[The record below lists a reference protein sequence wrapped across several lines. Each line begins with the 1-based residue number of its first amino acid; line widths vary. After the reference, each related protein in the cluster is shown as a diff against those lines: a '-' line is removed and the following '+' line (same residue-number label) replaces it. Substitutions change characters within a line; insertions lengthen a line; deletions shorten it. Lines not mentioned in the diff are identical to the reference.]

1 MKNITRTIVF
11 VALLLGITSCYEGYV
26 HNFEEPSMGFAME
39 KSVRTVISDREPV
52 VYIGVSIGGKREV
65 DMGDWAKFVI
75 DPSLLNGADGNPIA
89 GKAVLPSAY
98 YTLGDSEYMRV
109 RKDNLPVAD
118 VKVTLT
124 DAFFADPLSLTDY
137 YVLPFRMTENSIG
150 TIREGGEY
158 TLPVFKYISNYAGTY
173 YRVGTVTEVD
183 ASGTAVAPAVSYGD
197 TWDIIKSPTL
207 DLVTQAPHVV
217 VRPGLG
223 SEASSVGSLVLTV
236 SGTNVTA
243 EGVEGKAAISGF
255 SGTYKKEGD
264 YYFPAQMDTKAP
276 QFELQ
281 YTYANSGK
289 YYKVEEKLVLRQ
301 DPARDFRAT
310 SW

>member
-1 MKNITRTIVF
+1 MKIIIRTLIFAV
-11 VALLLGITSCYEGYV
+11 LLAGFSSCYDGYV
-26 HNFEEPSMGFAME
+26 QDFEEPSMGFAME

-52 VYIGVSIGGKREV
+52 VYIGVAIGGKRAV

-75 DPSLLNGADGNPIA
+75 DPNLLKGEDGNPIA
-89 GKAVLPSAY
+89 GKALLPSNY
-98 YTLGDSEYMRV
+98 YTLGDKEYMRV

-150 TIREGGEY
+150 AIREGAEY

-173 YRVGTVTEVD
+173 YRIGSVTEVD
-183 ASGTAVAPAVSYGD
+183 ASGAAVGAVTGYGD
-197 TWDIIKSPTL
+197 SWDIIKSPTV
-207 DLVTQAPHVV
+207 DFATNAPHVV

-223 SEASSVGSLVLTV
+223 NDGSSVGSLVLTV
-236 SGTNVTA
+236 DGTSVSA
-243 EGVEGKAAISGF
+243 EGVEGKAVVSGF
-255 SGTYKKEGD
+255 KGTYKQEGD
-264 YYFPAQMDTKAP
+264 YVFPAQMSTKAP
-276 QFELQ
+276 QFELE
-281 YTYANSGK
+281 YTYATSDK
-289 YYKVEEKLVLRQ
+289 LFKVEEKLVLRQ
-301 DPARDFRAT
+301 DPELDLRAT